1 MTVVDM
7 VTYDC
12 SLSQSYDCCR
22 YGDIRL
28 LSVSKLRRL
37 MPMTMPELEQHITES
52 CRSAAD
58 TLLQNWLP
66 ESAVLVDEHRDLI
79 EDCMPADNVVGQM

>member
-1 MTVVDM
+1 MTALCHRAMTVVDMVTYDCSPSQSYDCCRYGDIRLLSCHRAMTVVDM

-28 LSVSKLRRL
+28 LSV
-37 MPMTMPELEQHITES
+37 TEL
-52 CRSAAD
+52 
-58 TLLQNWLP
+58 
-66 ESAVLVDEHRDLI
+66 
-79 EDCMPADNVVGQM
+79 